1 MLFQILFY
9 DLAHGLKHTNKH
21 RLDAHFKA
29 LPRTET
35 PALRRPPSFDSPA
48 DPPASPGGPDGEPP
62 RLPCPLLN
70 PSNYC
75 YGNAFTQRTDS
86 YRYPDCCLGPG
97 RSFTQGTAIDRTD
110 DAAQCGSVLRSAHP
124 HPQMAAMT
132 ASNRTPPNSCW
143 PLPRPLIHLPVTRPW
158 AKRDPLTGEHLDGG
172 GPLILLLAPTLAF
185 RPSSPPG
192 TLINSM

>member
-1 MLFQILFY
+1 MIKGQPCPCCRKIAHDKNGHVSQCAVLFQILFY
-9 DLAHGLKHTNKH
+9 DLAHGLKRTNKH

-62 RLPCPLLN
+62 RLPRPFLN

-75 YGNAFTQRTDS
+75 YGNALLSALTAAPAAALHRELLSTGQMMPHNAVAS
-86 YRYPDCCLGPG
+86 SPPDG
-97 RSFTQGTAIDRTD
+97 
-110 DAAQCGSVLRSAHP
+110 
-124 HPQMAAMT
+124 AMT

-143 PLPRPLIHLPVTRPW
+143 PSSAAVLTPRSQDPGLNVT
-158 AKRDPLTGEHLDGG
+158 L
-172 GPLILLLAPTLAF
+172 
-185 RPSSPPG
+185 
-192 TLINSM
+192 